1 NKSQGGLF
9 VMDEEKEQKLRNSE
23 NYLVKYKGYVTC
35 LGCGELIAPNEYGHG
50 ISMCINCQ
58 KREQKE

>member
-1 NKSQGGLF
+1 
-9 VMDEEKEQKLRNSE
+9 MDEEKEQKLRNSE

-35 LGCGELIAPNEYGHG
+35 LGCGKLIAPNEDGHG
-50 ISMCINCQ
+50 ISMCVNCQ